1 MAAITQGT
9 DRKAAVCTDRFA
21 YAPLTTDNAETL
33 AYGDVNEIKDIL
45 ITTKYTPKM
54 NSASQYASGVEV
66 DSYVA
71 KAGGTLD
78 VTIVNTNPTD
88 DVTLFGAKLNETT
101 GVLESG
107 KDDVVPDVMVMYSTK
122 TSTGKINLYKFPKC
136 KFTSQGEGAQTT
148 DENGVTFNGLA
159 LQANYKALLNT
170 GKDMYVVKGLD
181 PVTDKTTI
189 DAWFATA
196 SGVIIP
202 AE

>member
-9 DRKAAVCTDRFA
+9 ERKAAVCTERFA
-21 YAPLTTDNAETL
+21 YAPLTTDSSETL
-33 AYGDVNEIKDIL
+33 AYGDVVEIKDIL

-78 VTIVNTNPTD
+78 ITIVNTNPTD
-88 DVTLFGAKLNETT
+88 DVTLFGSKLNETT

-136 KFTSQGEGAQTT
+136 KFTSQGESAQTT
-148 DENGVTFNGLA
+148 DENGITFNGLA

-170 GKDMYVVKGLD
+170 GKDMYVAKGLD
-181 PVTDKTTI
+181 PVTDKATI
-189 DAWFATA
+189 DDWFKTA
-196 SGVIIP
+196 SGIIIP
-202 AE
+202 TV

>member
-9 DRKAAVCTDRFA
+9 ERKAAVCTERFA
-21 YAPLTTDNAETL
+21 YAPLTTDSAQTL
-33 AYGDVNEIKDIL
+33 TYGEVNEIDDIL
-45 ITTKYTPKM
+45 ITVKYTPKM

-78 VTIVNTNPTD
+78 VTIVNTNTTD
-88 DVTLFGAKLNETT
+88 DVALFGAKLNETT

-107 KDDVVPDVMVMYSTK
+107 KDDIVPDVMVMYSTK

-136 KFTSQGEGAQTT
+136 KFTSQGESAQTT

-189 DAWFATA
+189 DDWFKTA

-202 AE
+202 TA

>member
-9 DRKAAVCTDRFA
+9 ERKAAVCTDRFA

-33 AYGDVNEIKDIL
+33 AYGDVVEIKDIL

-71 KAGGTLD
+71 KAGGTID

-88 DVTLFGAKLNETT
+88 EVALFGAKLNETT

-136 KFTSQGEGAQTT
+136 KFTSQGESAQTT

>member
-9 DRKAAVCTDRFA
+9 ERKAAVCTERFA
-21 YAPLTTDNAETL
+21 YAPLTTDSSETL
-33 AYGDVNEIKDIL
+33 AYGDVVEIKDIL

-88 DVTLFGAKLNETT
+88 DVTLFGSKLNETT

-136 KFTSQGEGAQTT
+136 KFTSQGESAQTT

-170 GKDMYVVKGLD
+170 GKDMYVAKGLD
-181 PVTDKTTI
+181 PVNDKTTI
-189 DAWFATA
+189 DDWFKTA

-202 AE
+202 TT

>member
-1 MAAITQGT
+1 MT
-9 DRKAAVCTDRFA
+9 
-21 YAPLTTDNAETL
+21 
-33 AYGDVNEIKDIL
+33 EIKDIL

-78 VTIVNTNPTD
+78 VTIVNTNSAD
-88 DVTLFGAKLNETT
+88 EVALFGAKVNTTT

-107 KDDVVPDVMVMYSTK
+107 KDDVVPDVMCIYSTM
-122 TSTGKINLYKFPKC
+122 TSDGKINLYKFPKC
-136 KFTSQGEGAQTT
+136 KFTSQGENMQTT
-148 DENGVTFNGLA
+148 DENGVTFNSLA
-159 LQANYKALLNT
+159 LQANYKALINT
-170 GKDMYVVKGLD
+170 GVDMYCVKGLD

-196 SGVIIP
+196 SGVIV
-202 AE
+202 AEA

>member
-9 DRKAAVCTDRFA
+9 ERKAAVCTERFA
-21 YAPLTTDNAETL
+21 YAPLTTDSSETL
-33 AYGDVNEIKDIL
+33 AYGDVVEIKDIL

-88 DVTLFGAKLNETT
+88 DVTLFGSKLNETT

-136 KFTSQGEGAQTT
+136 KFTSQGESAQTT
-148 DENGVTFNGLA
+148 DENGITFNGLA

-170 GKDMYVVKGLD
+170 GKDMYVAKGLD
-181 PVTDKTTI
+181 PVNDKTTI
-189 DAWFATA
+189 DDWFKTA

-202 AE
+202 SV

>member
-9 DRKAAVCTDRFA
+9 ERKAAVCTERFA
-21 YAPLTTDNAETL
+21 YAPLTTDSSETL
-33 AYGDVNEIKDIL
+33 AYGDVVEIKDIL

-88 DVTLFGAKLNETT
+88 DVTLFGAKVNTAT

-136 KFTSQGEGAQTT
+136 KFTSQGESAQTT

-170 GKDMYVVKGLD
+170 GKDMYVAKGLD

-189 DAWFATA
+189 DDWFKTA
-196 SGVIIP
+196 SGIIIP
-202 AE
+202 TV

>member
-9 DRKAAVCTDRFA
+9 ERKAAVCTDRFA
-21 YAPLTTDNAETL
+21 YAPLTTDSAETL

-45 ITTKYTPKM
+45 ITVKYTPKM

-88 DVTLFGAKLNETT
+88 DVTLFGSKINETT

-136 KFTSQGEGAQTT
+136 KFTSQGESAQTT

-189 DAWFATA
+189 DNWFKTA
-196 SGVIIP
+196 SGVIVP
-202 AE
+202 TA

>member
-9 DRKAAVCTDRFA
+9 ERKAAVCTERFA
-21 YAPLTTDNAETL
+21 YAPLTTDSSETL
-33 AYGDVNEIKDIL
+33 AYGDVVEIKDIL

-78 VTIVNTNPTD
+78 VTIVNTNPSD
-88 DVTLFGAKLNETT
+88 DVALCGAKVTTAT

-136 KFTSQGEGAQTT
+136 KFTSQGESAQTT

-170 GKDMYVVKGLD
+170 GKDMYVAKGLD
-181 PVTDKTTI
+181 PVKDKTTI
-189 DAWFATA
+189 DDWFKTA

-202 AE
+202 TV

>member
-9 DRKAAVCTDRFA
+9 ERKAAVCTERFA
-21 YAPLTTDNAETL
+21 YAPLTTDSSETL
-33 AYGDVNEIKDIL
+33 AYGDVVEIKDIL

-88 DVTLFGAKLNETT
+88 DVALFGAKVNTAT

-136 KFTSQGEGAQTT
+136 KFTSQGESAQTT
-148 DENGVTFNGLA
+148 DENGITFNGLA

-170 GKDMYVVKGLD
+170 GKDMYVAKGLD
-181 PVTDKTTI
+181 PETDKTTI

-202 AE
+202 TV

>member
-9 DRKAAVCTDRFA
+9 ERKAAVCTERFA
-21 YAPLTTDNAETL
+21 YAPLTTDSSETL
-33 AYGDVNEIKDIL
+33 AYGDVVEIKDIL

-88 DVTLFGAKLNETT
+88 DVTLFGSKLNETT

-136 KFTSQGEGAQTT
+136 KFTSQGESAQTT

-170 GKDMYVVKGLD
+170 GKDMYVAKGLD
-181 PVTDKTTI
+181 PVNDKTTI
-189 DAWFATA
+189 DDWFKTA

-202 AE
+202 SV

>member
-9 DRKAAVCTDRFA
+9 ERKAAVCTDRFA

-33 AYGDVNEIKDIL
+33 AYGDVVEIKDIL
-45 ITTKYTPKM
+45 ITVKYTPKM

-71 KAGGTLD
+71 KAGGLVD
-78 VTIVNTNPTD
+78 VTVVNTNPTD
-88 DVTLFGAKLNETT
+88 DVTLFGSKINETT

-136 KFTSQGEGAQTT
+136 KFTSQGESAQTT

-189 DAWFATA
+189 DDWFKTA

-202 AE
+202 TA

>member
-1 MAAITQGT
+1 MSATTQGT
-9 DRKAAVCTDRFA
+9 DRKAAVCTKRFA
-21 YAPLTTDNAETL
+21 YAPLTTDNEDTL
-33 AYGDVNEIKDIL
+33 TYGNVTEITNIL
-45 ITTKYTPKM
+45 VTAKYSPKM

-78 VTIVNTNPTD
+78 IAIVNTNAAD
-88 DVTLFGAKLNETT
+88 DVVLFGMNLNTTT
-101 GVLESG
+101 GVLENG
-107 KDDVVPDVMVMYSTK
+107 KDDVVPDVMVMYSTM
-122 TSTGKINLYKFPKC
+122 TSNNKVNLYKFPKC
-136 KFTSQGEGAQTT
+136 KFTSQGESVSTT
-148 DENGVTFNGLA
+148 DENGVTFNALS
-159 LQANYKALLNT
+159 LQANYKSLINT

-181 PVTDKTTI
+181 PVTDKAKI